1 MLRVALTGGIG
12 SGKSEV
18 SHIFA
23 SLGTPVIDT
32 DVISRQVVQPGS
44 AALVE
49 ISASFG
55 NDYLLK
61 DGNLD
66 RQKMRERIFKDP
78 DARQML
84 ENILHPRIRQEV
96 TSQLAKLSSPYAIIV
111 IPLLL
116 ETGQQAM
123 ADRVLV
129 IDCPESLQQERVM
142 ARDNIDQHLFEQ
154 IRSSQVSRQDR
165 LNIAD
170 DIITNDADLA
180 HLQRQVMDLH
190 HKYMSPG
197 VIK

>member
-12 SGKSEV
+12 SGKSEA
-18 SHIFA
+18 SRIFA

-32 DVISRQVVQPGS
+32 DVISRQLVKPGS
-44 AALVE
+44 AALTE
-49 ISASFG
+49 ISELFG
-55 NDYLLK
+55 NEFILK

-66 RQKMRERIFKDP
+66 RQKMRQQVFNDKK
-78 DARQML
+78 ARQAL

-96 TSQLAKLSSPYAIIV
+96 NHQLARLNSPYAIIV

-116 ETGQQAM
+116 ETGQQSM

-129 IDCPESLQQERVM
+129 IDCPESRQQERVM
-142 ARDNIDQHLFEQ
+142 LRDNIDQALFEQ
-154 IRSSQVSRQDR
+154 ILLSQASRQER

-170 DIITNDADLA
+170 DIIFNDADLE

-190 HKYMSPG
+190 HKYLSPG
-197 VIK
+197 MVK